1 MRIEQHRAVHDD
13 GTACAF
19 VRSPNQGE
27 TLEAPSVLVVHYTA
41 GRNAQSSVNWLTNA
55 RAKASAHCVIGRDGA
70 ITQLV
75 GFDRVAFH
83 AGRSV
88 WNGRPQLNRWSI
100 GIELDNPGPLVR
112 TGQLYRT
119 WFGAA
124 VETDD
129 VFVGRHKHGGPEQG
143 WHVYPTAQLDAL
155 VELASALFETYPLRE
170 VVGHEDI
177 APGRKRDP
185 GPAFPMGNFRSL
197 MLGRATEPDDD
208 GVAFVTTAAV
218 NFRSGPSTQSP
229 KLVEAPLPKGCRLE
243 VIDRSGGFCL
253 VEVLSEFDG
262 ESGQQ
267 GWVHGKFLTRA

>member
-1 MRIEQHRAVHDD
+1 MKIEQHRAVQDD
-13 GTACAF
+13 GTACSF
-19 VRSPNQGE
+19 VRTPNQGDE
-27 TLEAPSVLVVHYTA
+27 LVAPSVLVVHYTA
-41 GRNAQSSVNWLTNA
+41 GRSAESSVGWLTNP
-55 RAKASAHCVIGRDGA
+55 RAKASAHCVIARNGA

-75 GFDRVAFH
+75 PFDRVAFH
-83 AGRSV
+83 AGRSL
-88 WNGRPQLNRWSI
+88 WNGQAQLNRWSI

-124 VETDD
+124 VAADD

-155 VELASALFETYPLRE
+155 VDLASALFDSYPLKE

-197 MLGRATEPDDD
+197 LLGRATERDADNPTA
-208 GVAFVTTAAV
+208 VATAAV
-218 NFRSGPSTQSP
+218 NFRSGPSAQSP
-229 KLVEAPLPKGCRLE
+229 KLVEAPLPKGTRVEIL
-243 VIDRSGGFCL
+243 DRSGPFCH

-267 GWVHGKFLTRA
+267 GWVHGKFLMPA